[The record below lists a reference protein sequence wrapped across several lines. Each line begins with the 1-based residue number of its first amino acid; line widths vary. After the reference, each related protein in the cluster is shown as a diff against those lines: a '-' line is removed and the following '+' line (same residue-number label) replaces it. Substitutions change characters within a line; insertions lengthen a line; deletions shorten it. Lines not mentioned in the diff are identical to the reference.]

1 MRKDQNVTVV
11 NSWLISCRD
20 RFQNMAD
27 AKLDENGIVAITK
40 AINNFNEKG
49 HFTVGELQYLFNRTH
64 KMGALP
70 DYNTKNNYHKKFGN
84 MLPCPLKE
92 IIDINIID
100 WRSGSHGVIQP
111 QLAAAIKAETKW
123 EFKLGNLRP
132 QVNTTYSDLFEA

>member
-1 MRKDQNVTVV
+1 MSKDQNVNIV
-11 NSWLISCRD
+11 NNWLISCRD

-27 AKLDENGIVAITK
+27 ADLDKNGIGAITK

-49 HFTVGELQYLFNRTH
+49 YFSVGELQYLFNRSH
-64 KMGALP
+64 PMGALP
-70 DYNTKNNYHKKFGN
+70 NYNTKNNYHKKFGN

-111 QLAAAIKAETKW
+111 QLAAAIKAETNW